1 VAQLCRHTDRLQAMN
16 VHVALVSFG
25 PARMARAWLQETGA
39 PFPLWLDPQRRAYR
53 AFGLERSLLRAW
65 SPRGLL
71 AYARLLASG
80 RRWRGIQGDS
90 LQLGGDV
97 VVDAGGVVRF
107 VHRSA
112 DPADRPD
119 PERLLRLLADIVA
132 PGA

>member
-1 VAQLCRHTDRLQAMN
+1 
-16 VHVALVSFG
+16 
-25 PARMARAWLQETGA
+25 MARAWLQETGA
-39 PFPLWLDPQRRAYR
+39 PFPLWLDPERRAYR

-90 LQLGGDV
+90 LQLGGDFI
-97 VVDAGGVVRF
+97 VDRRGILRF
-107 VHRSA
+107 AHRSA

-119 PERLLRLLADIVA
+119 PEGLLRLLDDVVV
-132 PGA
+132 PGV

>member
-1 VAQLCRHTDRLQAMN
+1 MAQLCRLTDRLQALN
-16 VHVALVSFG
+16 AHVALVSFG

-39 PFPLWLDPQRRAYR
+39 PFPLWRDPERRAYR

-71 AYARLLASG
+71 AYARLLTSG

-97 VVDAGGVVRF
+97 IVDAAGVVRF
-107 VHRSA
+107 IHRSA

-119 PERLLRLLADIVA
+119 PERLLHRLAEVVEPSA
-132 PGA
+132 